1 MKTGGERNTVPRCF
15 KERSLEMFT
24 VFLEKLNQFGNQ
36 LPGNISQGLIWGIMA
51 IGVYITYKI
60 LDFPD
65 LSVDGSIGTGG
76 AIAVILIGN
85 GVPVWLALVCAFAA
99 GCLAGLVTGLLN
111 TLLGIPGI
119 LAGILTQIALYS
131 VNLVI
136 LGGSNK
142 SISVDKFPLLL
153 SSRRIAVREGFAV
166 YGWEVGKCLIIVALI
181 IAALYWF
188 FGTEYGFTIRATG
201 CNSHMSRAQGIN
213 TKKSTVIALVLSNG
227 LVGLC
232 GGLLSQYQ
240 GFADINMGRGAIV
253 IGLAAVII
261 GDVIGSAIFGKR
273 FNFIA
278 RLAFTCIGAIIYY
291 IVLAIVML
299 IGLDTTYNKLFS
311 AVVVAIFLAV
321 PYIRRSMKTSYRR
334 AARRAAM
341 SNGAVKIYADNA
353 EMAIEK
359 ADSAKKAF
367 MERSAAATEAKAEA
381 KAAEINAK
389 KAMKEAKRAAALAVK
404 ADAKALKVKAA
415 EEKKNAKSA
424 KSSPPA
430 KQQGSERNKKR

>member
-1 MKTGGERNTVPRCF
+1 
-15 KERSLEMFT
+15 
-24 VFLEKLNQFGNQ
+24 
-36 LPGNISQGLIWGIMA
+36 
-51 IGVYITYKI
+51 
-60 LDFPD
+60 
-65 LSVDGSIGTGG
+65 
-76 AIAVILIGN
+76 
-85 GVPVWLALVCAFAA
+85 
-99 GCLAGLVTGLLN
+99 
-111 TLLGIPGI
+111 
-119 LAGILTQIALYS
+119 
-131 VNLVI
+131 
-136 LGGSNK
+136 
-142 SISVDKFPLLL
+142 
-153 SSRRIAVREGFAV
+153 
-166 YGWEVGKCLIIVALI
+166 
-181 IAALYWF
+181 
-188 FGTEYGFTIRATG
+188 
-201 CNSHMSRAQGIN
+201 MSRAQGIN

>member
-1 MKTGGERNTVPRCF
+1 M
-15 KERSLEMFT
+15 
-24 VFLEKLNQFGNQ
+24 EKLLQFGNA

-76 AIAVILIGN
+76 AVAIILISN
-85 GVPVWLALVCAFAA
+85 GVPVWVALICAFAS
-99 GCLAGLVTGLLN
+99 GCLAGLITGLLN

-131 VNLVI
+131 VNLAI
-136 LGGSNK
+136 LGASNK

-153 SSRRIAVREGFAV
+153 SSRRVATAMGFGTYA
-166 YGWEVGKCLIIVALI
+166 WEVGKCVIAVALI

-201 CNSHMSRAQGIN
+201 CNSNMSRAQGIN

-232 GGLLSQYQ
+232 GGLLAQYQ
-240 GFADINMGRGAIV
+240 GFADVNMGRGAIV

-261 GDVIGSAIFGKR
+261 GEVLGSAILGKH

-278 RLAFTCIGAIIYY
+278 RLSFTALGAIIYY
-291 IVLAIVML
+291 VVLSIVML
-299 IGLDTTYNKLFS
+299 VGLDSKFNKLFS
-311 AVVVAIFLAV
+311 AVVVAVFLAV
-321 PYIRRSMKTSYRR
+321 PYIRKSVKASYRR
-334 AARRAAM
+334 AAKNSM
-341 SNGAVKIYADNA
+341 
-353 EMAIEK
+353 K
-359 ADSAKKAF
+359 APIDGGDS
-367 MERSAAATEAKAEA
+367 
-381 KAAEINAK
+381 
-389 KAMKEAKRAAALAVK
+389 
-404 ADAKALKVKAA
+404 DA
-415 EEKKNAKSA
+415 
-424 KSSPPA
+424 
-430 KQQGSERNKKR
+430 

>member
-1 MKTGGERNTVPRCF
+1 MITALNTFV
-15 KERSLEMFT
+15 
-24 VFLEKLNQFGNQ
+24 NA

-76 AIAVILIGN
+76 AVAIILITN
-85 GVPVWLALVCAFAA
+85 GVPVWVALICAFAA

-111 TLLGIPGI
+111 TLLGIQGI

-131 VNLVI
+131 VKLAI
-136 LGGSNK
+136 LGGANK

-153 SSRRIAVREGFAV
+153 SSRRVATAMGFSTYA
-166 YGWEVGKCLIIVALI
+166 WEVGKCIIIVALI

-201 CNSHMSRAQGIN
+201 CNPNMSRAQGIN

-240 GFADINMGRGAIV
+240 GFADVNMGRGAIV

-261 GDVIGSAIFGKR
+261 GEVLGSAILGKR
-273 FNFIA
+273 FNFVA
-278 RLAFTCIGAIIYY
+278 KLAFTAVGAIIYY
-291 IVLAIVML
+291 IVLQIVML
-299 IGLDTTYNKLFS
+299 IGLDSTYNKLFS
-311 AVVVAIFLAV
+311 AVVVAVFLAV
-321 PYIRRSMKTSYRR
+321 PYIRKSSKNSYRR
-334 AARRAAM
+334 AAKNSMKAPI
-341 SNGAVKIYADNA
+341 NGG
-353 EMAIEK
+353 
-359 ADSAKKAF
+359 DS
-367 MERSAAATEAKAEA
+367 
-381 KAAEINAK
+381 
-389 KAMKEAKRAAALAVK
+389 
-404 ADAKALKVKAA
+404 DA
-415 EEKKNAKSA
+415 
-424 KSSPPA
+424 
-430 KQQGSERNKKR
+430 

>member
-1 MKTGGERNTVPRCF
+1 MINALNTFV
-15 KERSLEMFT
+15 
-24 VFLEKLNQFGNQ
+24 NA

-76 AIAVILIGN
+76 AVAVVLITN
-85 GVPVWLALVCAFAA
+85 GVPVWLALICAFVS
-99 GCLAGLVTGLLN
+99 GCLAGLITGLLN

-119 LAGILTQIALYS
+119 LAGILTQISLYS
-131 VNLVI
+131 VNLAI

-153 SSRRIAVREGFAV
+153 SSRRVAISEGFTT
-166 YGWEVGKCLIIVALI
+166 YIWEVGKCLIIVALI

-201 CNSHMSRAQGIN
+201 CNSNMARAQGIS

-227 LVGLC
+227 LVGLS

-240 GFADINMGRGAIV
+240 GFADVSMGRGAIV

-261 GDVIGSAIFGKR
+261 GEVLGSAILGKR
-273 FNFIA
+273 FNFVA
-278 RLAFTCIGAIIYY
+278 RLSFTALGAIIYY
-291 IVLAIVML
+291 IVLQIVML
-299 IGLDTTYNKLFS
+299 FGLDNTYNKLFS

-321 PYIRRSMKTSYRR
+321 PYIRKSMKTSYRR
-334 AARRAAM
+334 AARI
-341 SNGAVKIYADNA
+341 SVIDTPTGGG
-353 EMAIEK
+353 
-359 ADSAKKAF
+359 DS
-367 MERSAAATEAKAEA
+367 
-381 KAAEINAK
+381 
-389 KAMKEAKRAAALAVK
+389 
-404 ADAKALKVKAA
+404 DA
-415 EEKKNAKSA
+415 
-424 KSSPPA
+424 
-430 KQQGSERNKKR
+430 